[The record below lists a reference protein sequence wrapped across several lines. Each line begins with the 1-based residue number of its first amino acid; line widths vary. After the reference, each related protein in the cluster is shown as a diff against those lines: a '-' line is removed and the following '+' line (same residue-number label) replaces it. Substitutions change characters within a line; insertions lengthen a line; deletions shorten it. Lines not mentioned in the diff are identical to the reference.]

1 MRSFSNFVMPANI
14 GIPVTFV
21 MPASER
27 ASPLRVFLSQFSA
40 DDFHAVADEAHDVCR
55 VDFDVAAVYHH
66 VYGMLEHFPE
76 FVCLVDVVVAELGGC
91 AQDGLVK
98 VLEEFLEER
107 VRRDADADFRA
118 LHVELAR
125 DVRVGGED
133 ECVRARD
140 ALLDDVESK
149 VAHVGVTRG
158 KANVRD
164 DERHEEFF
172 HGLLEGV
179 KLVDGLGRFGV
190 AADGVAGFSRVEDE
204 SVFFE
209 DLGGLLDNARLRIFW
224 MYFESHIILYL
235 YFALFGEKI
244 YKNSVTS
251 F

>member
-1 MRSFSNFVMPANI
+1 MN
-14 GIPVTFV
+14 
-21 MPASER
+21 
-27 ASPLRVFLSQFSA
+27 LSATLDEFSA

-76 FVCLVDVVVAELGGC
+76 FVGLVDVVVAELGGC
-91 AQDGLVK
+91 TQDGLVK
-98 VLEEFLEER
+98 VLEKFLEER

-118 LHVELAR
+118 LDVELAR

-164 DERHEEFF
+164 DECHEEFF
-172 HGLLEGV
+172 HGLIEGV
-179 KLVDGLGRFGV
+179 KLVNSLGRFGV

-204 SVFFE
+204 TVFFE

-244 YKNSVTS
+244 YKKSVTS